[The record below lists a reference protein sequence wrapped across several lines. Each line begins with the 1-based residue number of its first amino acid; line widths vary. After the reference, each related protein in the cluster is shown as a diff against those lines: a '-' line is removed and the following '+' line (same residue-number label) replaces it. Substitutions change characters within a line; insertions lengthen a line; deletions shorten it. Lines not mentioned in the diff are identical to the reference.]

1 MPIFIL
7 VVLLNQIDRQN
18 INYAALTMNR
28 SVHHTC
34 SGAEYSTVGLQLAV
48 VSAAVWQNGCM

>member
-34 SGAEYSTVGLQLAV
+34 SGAEYSTVSLQLAV
-48 VSAAVWQNGCM
+48 GSAAV